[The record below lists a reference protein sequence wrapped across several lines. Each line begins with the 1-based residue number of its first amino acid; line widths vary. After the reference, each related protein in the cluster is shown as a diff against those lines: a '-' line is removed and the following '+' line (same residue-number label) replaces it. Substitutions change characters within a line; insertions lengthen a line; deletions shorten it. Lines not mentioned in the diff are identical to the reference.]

1 MNIFNTIQLI
11 AETGSTNQKRDIL
24 IQNKDSDMLKAAF
37 LYAENKRFNY
47 YIKVDDIETGLTESA
62 DARELDLSDFDTLN
76 DLINR
81 KVTGNAARELVA
93 NQLTKL
99 TIGSQIIFKRI
110 INGDL
115 KCGCGTA
122 IANKVW
128 SNLIPEYPMMLCDK
142 FNEKTEKYL
151 EKSLQKDDKL
161 YVQKKLDGSRLVVK
175 VDDSGNVTYHSRNG
189 SELNLFGRFDKFFE
203 KYINTIFDGE
213 LLVKTD
219 TGILDR
225 KTGNGNY
232 NRAVRGTLTVEQS
245 KLFYL
250 ELWDMIPSEEF
261 NHGQGTVQYKD
272 RYSDLIMCDFDTDS
286 ISIAETKIV
295 TTMPE
300 VFAFYD
306 TMRLQGEEGIIVKV
320 SSAFWEDKRSKNCIK
335 IKAEETC
342 DALVTGFEPGT
353 GKNTGKIGALNC
365 ESSCGKLKFNVG
377 TGLND
382 FDREKNPDEYI
393 GKIIEVCYNSVIG
406 SKGKET
412 KSLFLPVFKSIR
424 LDKVVANTLAE
435 LK

>member
-1 MNIFNTIQLI
+1 MNIYSTIQLI
-11 AETGSTNQKRDIL
+11 ATTGSTNQKKDI
-24 IQNKDSDMLKAAF
+24 ITQNKDSDVLKSAF

-47 YIKVDDIETGLTESA
+47 YIKVDDIETGLSESA
-62 DARELDLSDFDTLN
+62 DARELDSTDSDVLN

-81 KVTGNAARELVA
+81 KVTGNAARELIA

-99 TIGSQIIFKRI
+99 TVGSQIILKRI
-110 INGDL
+110 INHDL

-151 EKSLQKDDKL
+151 EKSLQKDGHL

-175 VDDSGNVTYHSRNG
+175 VDDSGQVTYHSRNG
-189 SELNLFGRFDKFFE
+189 SELNLFGRFDKYFT
-203 KYINTIFDGE
+203 KYINMIFDGE

-232 NRAVRGTLTVEQS
+232 NRAVRGTLTEEQS

-250 ELWDMIPSEEF
+250 ELWDVIPSEEF
-261 NHGQGTVQYKD
+261 NHGQGTVSYKD
-272 RYSDLIMCDFDTDS
+272 RYTELVKCDFDTDS

-295 TTMPE
+295 NTMSD
-300 VFAFYD
+300 VFSFYD
-306 TMRLQGEEGIIVKV
+306 TMRLHGEEGIIVKV
-320 SSAFWEDKRSKNCIK
+320 SSAFWEDKRSKNYIK

-342 DALVTGFEPGT
+342 DAFVTGFEEGT
-353 GKNTGKIGALNC
+353 GKNIGKIGALNC
-365 ESSCGKLKFNVG
+365 ESSCGQLKFNVG
-377 TGLND
+377 TGLTD
-382 FDREKNPDEYI
+382 SDREKNPEEYI

-424 LDKVVANTLAE
+424 LDKTVANTLSE